1 MAQSALK
8 TNQDYFEQLFRGLK
22 NPELYSAKGVYFSN
36 SEYAN
41 KLGFSK
47 NVAKYKVLW
56 SYITLGI
63 RYEKFDN
70 S

>member
-47 NVAKYKVLW
+47 NVAKYKVL
-56 SYITLGI
+56 
-63 RYEKFDN
+63 
-70 S
+70 